1 MGDWS
6 GRPKDAAGTLTGD
19 FDRLQDDF
27 DRLRARLVRMA
38 DDTVRE
44 FNSSPHNFSGLKDV
58 IESRLAAIEDDIG
71 GLGERLRLQGGEAA
85 GRVEQQVRDH
95 PLASLA
101 VAFGVGLIAARL
113 LRRRRAP

>member
-1 MGDWS
+1 MGDRG
-6 GRPKDAAGTLTGD
+6 GRPKDAAGTLTGE

-44 FNSSPHNFSGLKDV
+44 FNSSPHKFSELKEA
-58 IESRLAAIEDDIG
+58 IENRLAVIDDDLG
-71 GLGERLRLQGGEAA
+71 DLGERLRLRGGEAA
-85 GRVEQQVRDH
+85 GRMERQVRDH

-101 VAFGVGLIAARL
+101 IAFGVGLIAARL